1 MLRPFIGV
9 APCFVFMAPP
19 RLLNALAMP
28 PGVGFV
34 CREGTPSAHL
44 IDPDKNSGVL
54 YKTNRGYPII
64 HGAEHTPPIGPY
76 SPPFSTLL
84 PPGGF
89 CVYRGVP
96 QMPCILVD
104 PDKGN
109 LDPTDTKRTCSA
121 HLSNKWM
128 PEMESLGDLRFR
140 KPFLTCSFALEH
152 RTYAITSN
160 FAVREY

>member
-1 MLRPFIGV
+1 MLCFYGPSPPTKRTCN
-9 APCFVFMAPP
+9 AP
-19 RLLNALAMP
+19 R
-28 PGVGFV
+28 VGFV
-34 CREGTPSAHL
+34 CRGGTPSAHL
-44 IDPDKNSGVL
+44 TDPDKNSGIL

-76 SPPFSTLL
+76 SSPFSTLL
-84 PPGGF
+84 PPGWF

-96 QMPCILVD
+96 QMPRILVD
-104 PDKGN
+104 PDNGN

-140 KPFLTCSFALEH
+140 KPLLTCSFALEH
-152 RTYAITSN
+152 KALIAI
-160 FAVREY
+160 ARLGHYR